1 MFARSV
7 NDSILKEEGLPV
19 EVSYKK
25 SPVLSDHYPHQNHP
39 YRSHVSNWLHLN
51 RSGSTEHRMDTSI
64 PSGSNRVSGA
74 TTSASGADGKNAP
87 SYSNE
92 AGRQSGTHHSSHPSS
107 SSRCSSSG
115 GGDGGSSSMFGA
127 IQSVSSASHD
137 AAHPGEIPSTS
148 SGPSST
154 THAGS
159 ASTPRSSHTMTFY
172 HRFVDPSNS
181 RRLHPELPPKPVV
194 DCSTPFNVLD
204 ETHQARKF
212 GVQKLGW
219 DFLSLNEWTGVH
231 ETVPYSDSHHT
242 WDILK
247 LWLIT
252 TNVLQWN
259 YFMARGQASGGILG
273 GGPRTRFAWNIAFFM
288 SQLRMNLATLI
299 GAGGYFYSYEL
310 LYTYGPA
317 CVRIRDPSPNAW
329 RRAWDEDQSTY
340 GARAISSIFPALGYA
355 FYSGRMKRSA
365 FWFMCTLT
373 TSLYYEYA
381 RLNILPGTR
390 LFYSYLANQQ
400 ADRDAGMGSL
410 APKLKRRVDPDT
422 NRTESAAQF
431 RNFRV
436 TTGEL
441 QNTVWENATHETLPL
456 HHSGMKL
463 PNPYYNWQKAPQT
476 YDKVKIKVKNDLWEI
491 PTVMS
496 AKTLAGI

>member
-19 EVSYKK
+19 EVSYQKAR
-25 SPVLSDHYPHQNHP
+25 VFSDHYPHQKYS
-39 YRSHVSNWLHLN
+39 YRSLGSNWLN
-51 RSGSTEHRMDTSI
+51 MNKNTSPEHTMDTSS
-64 PSGSNRVSGA
+64 PSISNSVSGG
-74 TTSASGADGKNAP
+74 TTTASQAGDKNAP
-87 SYSNE
+87 SCSKDVDRS
-92 AGRQSGTHHSSHPSS
+92 GRLSS
-107 SSRCSSSG
+107 SNSSNSG
-115 GGDGGSSSMFGA
+115 GSDRCSMFGT
-127 IQSVSSASHD
+127 SH
-137 AAHPGEIPSTS
+137 IPSAS

-154 THAGS
+154 ATEGS
-159 ASTPRSSHTMTFY
+159 ASTARSPHKMSFY
-172 HRFVDPSNS
+172 YRFADPANS
-181 RRLHPELPPKPVV
+181 RHLHPELPPKPVV
-194 DCSTPFNVLD
+194 DCSSPFNVLD
-204 ETHQARKF
+204 ETHQVRKF

-219 DFLSLNEWTGVH
+219 DFLSLNEWTGTH

-242 WDILK
+242 WEVLK

-299 GAGGYFYSYEL
+299 GAGGYFYSYEM

-317 CVRIRDPSPNAW
+317 CLRIRDPSPNAW
-329 RRAWDEDQSTY
+329 RRAWDEGQSTY
-340 GARAISSIFPALGYA
+340 GARAVSSIFPALGYA

-365 FWFMCTLT
+365 FWFTLTLT

-400 ADRDAGMGSL
+400 ADRDAGFGSL

-431 RNFRV
+431 RHYRV

-441 QNTVWENATHETLPL
+441 QNTIWENATHETLPV

-463 PNPYYNWQKAPQT
+463 PNPYYNWKKAPQT
-476 YDKVKIKVKNDLWEI
+476 YSKERIKVKNDLWEI
-491 PTVMS
+491 PSVIS
-496 AKTLAGI
+496 AKTLAAL